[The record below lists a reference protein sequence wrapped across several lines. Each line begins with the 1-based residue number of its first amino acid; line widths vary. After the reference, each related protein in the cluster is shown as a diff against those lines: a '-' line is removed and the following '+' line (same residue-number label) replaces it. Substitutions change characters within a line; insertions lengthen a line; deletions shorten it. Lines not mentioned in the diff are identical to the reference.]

1 MCTCPLPWNEYNAV
15 GNRTKKIVNNGT
27 TTITTTYTYD
37 AADQLTAVNGQAY
50 TYDVNGNLT
59 NNGNKTFVYDDDNRL
74 IQVKNASGTTIATYT
89 YDHQGRRISKTTS
102 SGTTYYHYDG
112 DSIRLLYETDANN
125 NITAEY
131 TWDALGRP
139 VTMTKAGATYYY
151 HLNGHGDV
159 VALTDA
165 SGNVVAQYEYD
176 AWGNILSK
184 TGALATA
191 NPYRYAGYYY
201 DGETGLYYL
210 MARYYEANMG
220 RFLTR
225 DTFHGVENEPQSLN
239 QYVYTKNN
247 PVMYVDPSGY
257 VAQAVLVSAIRYVA
271 WEMAKGALSAV
282 AGHLAQKLIDYNFS
296 FKKTFKYAKN
306 NWSYLVKLGR
316 TGALVALYEL
326 PTSYHFSKT
335 QYNLF
340 VRLSYDLGKAVKSY
354 VLSALLNGEKFSFK
368 DLKKEVNGV
377 ITQYVYEIA
386 KQSK

>member
-1 MCTCPLPWNEYNAV
+1 M
-15 GNRTKKIVNNGT
+15 
-27 TTITTTYTYD
+27 
-37 AADQLTAVNGQAY
+37 
-50 TYDVNGNLT
+50 NGNLT
-59 NNGNKTFVYDDDNRL
+59 NNGNKTFVYDDENRL

-201 DGETGLYYL
+201 DEETGLYYL

-220 RFLTR
+220 RFITR
-225 DTFHGVENEPQSLN
+225 DTFHGFENEPQSLN
-239 QYVYTKNN
+239 QYAYTKNN
-247 PVMYVDPSGY
+247 PVNSIDPNGHYSKRLDLGFNSYIKVNIGWQEISVTINLTPGFLISTGIGFGAGLAASYVIK
-257 VAQAVLVSAIRYVA
+257 QVLTWYLFPVLSNIILTKAAEKVVNYLAKKLSKSA
-271 WEMAKGALSAV
+271 
-282 AGHLAQKLIDYNFS
+282 
-296 FKKTFKYAKN
+296 FKKITKGY
-306 NWSYLVKLGR
+306 NWTKKSIFYTSLV
-316 TGALVALYEL
+316 V
-326 PTSYHFSKT
+326 P
-335 QYNLF
+335 NLIF
-340 VRLSYDLGKAVKSY
+340 RY
-354 VLSALLNGEKFSFK
+354 
-368 DLKKEVNGV
+368 
-377 ITQYVYEIA
+377 
-386 KQSK
+386 

>member
-1 MCTCPLPWNEYNAV
+1 M
-15 GNRTKKIVNNGT
+15 
-27 TTITTTYTYD
+27 
-37 AADQLTAVNGQAY
+37 
-50 TYDVNGNLT
+50 
-59 NNGNKTFVYDDDNRL
+59 YDDENRL

-184 TGALATA
+184 TGALASA

-201 DGETGLYYL
+201 DEETGLYYL

-247 PVMYVDPSGY
+247 PVMYVDPSGHIPIIVAEALVGVFINAVGY
-257 VAQAVLVSAIRYVA
+257 VAELVAKYGTRNAFKHFSGKKFAVELL
-271 WEMAKGALSAV
+271 KGAATGAIGGGIVSKLAKAGQLSKVAEKFL
-282 AGHLAQKLIDYNFS
+282 AGHLAP
-296 FKKTFKYAKN
+296 AA
-306 NWSYLVKLGR
+306 YLVSNFGDFSAGSFTENQILSMFNNNVGILWATAKPY
-316 TGALVALYEL
+316 VKKIYEK
-326 PTSYHFSKT
+326 Y
-335 QYNLF
+335 
-340 VRLSYDLGKAVKSY
+340 
-354 VLSALLNGEKFSFK
+354 
-368 DLKKEVNGV
+368 KKWL
-377 ITQYVYEIA
+377 
-386 KQSK
+386 